1 MLANINI
8 QKDRRRKNT
17 FSVLLK
23 KCCIMGRAQIKSE
36 VKVSAKTEKI
46 SKVKKDLNIKE
57 DTSGESIS
65 PQIMVNDNMR

>member
-1 MLANINI
+1 
-8 QKDRRRKNT
+8 
-17 FSVLLK
+17 
-23 KCCIMGRAQIKSE
+23 MGRAQIKSE